1 VRIIFIGTSAFAVPT
16 LKALAAAGHEIPVVV
31 TQPDRP
37 AGRGL
42 ELRQP
47 PVKTA
52 AQALGVRVAQPA
64 RIRDPEAITP
74 LRAIAPD
81 AIVLAAYGQILPRE
95 VLGIPRLGPINLH
108 ASLLPRHRGPAPIA
122 WAILEGDEV
131 TGVSVM
137 RMEERLDTG
146 PVYAQQRVPI
156 AAEDT
161 LESLEDKLA
170 EAGAQLM
177 AATLLRIEAGLKP
190 EPQADAGVTHA
201 RRLTTDDGR
210 LDLNTLSAV
219 DVDRR
224 VRALNPDPGV
234 WIDVAGRSVRLLRG
248 HVPGS
253 ATAAPGLEVMTA
265 NGRYVVEIVQP
276 PGKQAMPV
284 DAFLR
289 GVR

>member
-16 LKALAAAGHEIPVVV
+16 LKALAAAGHDIPLVV

-74 LRAIAPD
+74 WRAIAPD

-190 EPQADAGVTHA
+190 QPQADAGVTHA

>member
-16 LKALAAAGHEIPVVV
+16 LKALAAAGHDIPVVV

-74 LRAIAPD
+74 WRAIAPD

>member
-16 LKALAAAGHEIPVVV
+16 LKALAAAGHDIPLVV

-42 ELRQP
+42 ELREP
-47 PVKTA
+47 PVKPA
-52 AQALGVRVAQPA
+52 ARELGLAMGQPA
-64 RIRDPEAITP
+64 RIGDPEAVAR

-122 WAILEGDEV
+122 WAILEGDQV

-146 PVYAQQRVPI
+146 PVYAQQPVPI

-161 LESLEDKLA
+161 VESLEGQLA
-170 EAGAQLM
+170 ETGARLM
-177 AATLLRIEAGLKP
+177 AATLPRIAAGLQP
-190 EPQADAGVTHA
+190 VPQPDAGVTYA

-210 LDLNTLSAV
+210 LDLTTLGAV
-219 DVDRR
+219 EVDRR

-253 ATAAPGLEVMTA
+253 GAAPGLEVMTA
-265 NGRYVVEIVQP
+265 SGRYVVELVQP

>member
-1 VRIIFIGTSAFAVPT
+1 MRIIFIGTSAFAVPT
-16 LKALAAAGHEIPVVV
+16 LKVLAAAGHDIPLVI

-42 ELRQP
+42 ELREP
-47 PVKTA
+47 PVKA
-52 AQALGVRVAQPA
+52 ATRELGLATEQPA
-64 RIRDPEAITP
+64 RIGDPEAVAR

-122 WAILEGDEV
+122 WAILEGDQV

-146 PVYAQQRVPI
+146 PVYAQLQVPV
-156 AAEDT
+156 AAGDT
-161 LESLEDKLA
+161 LESLEGQLA

-177 AATLLRIEAGLKP
+177 AATLPRIAAGLKP
-190 EPQADAGVTHA
+190 VPQPDAGVTYA

-210 LDLNTLSAV
+210 LDLTTLGAV
-219 DVDRR
+219 EVDRR

-253 ATAAPGLEVMTA
+253 GAGPGLEVMTA
-265 NGRYVVEIVQP
+265 SGRYVVELVQP

>member
-1 VRIIFIGTSAFAVPT
+1 LRIIFIGTSAFAVPT
-16 LKALAAAGHEIPVVV
+16 LKALAAAGHDIPVVV

-52 AQALGVRVAQPA
+52 AQALGLRVAQPA
-64 RIRDPEAITP
+64 RIRDAEAITP

-95 VLGIPRLGPINLH
+95 ALGIPRLGPINLH

-122 WAILEGDEV
+122 WAILEGDEG

-170 EAGAQLM
+170 AAGAQLM

-253 ATAAPGLEVMTA
+253 ATASPGLEVMTA

>member
-16 LKALAAAGHEIPVVV
+16 LKALAAAGHDIPLVV

>member
-16 LKALAAAGHEIPVVV
+16 LKVLAAAGHDIPLVI

-42 ELRQP
+42 ELREP
-47 PVKTA
+47 PVKA
-52 AQALGVRVAQPA
+52 ATRELGLATEQPA
-64 RIRDPEAITP
+64 RIGDPEAVAR

-122 WAILEGDEV
+122 WAILEGDQV

-146 PVYAQQRVPI
+146 PVYAQLQVPV

-161 LESLEDKLA
+161 LESLEGQLA

-177 AATLLRIEAGLKP
+177 AATLPRIAAGLKP
-190 EPQADAGVTHA
+190 VPQPDAGVTYA

-210 LDLNTLSAV
+210 LDLTTLGAV
-219 DVDRR
+219 EVDRR

-253 ATAAPGLEVMTA
+253 GAAPGLEVMTA
-265 NGRYVVEIVQP
+265 SGRYVVELVQP

>member
-16 LKALAAAGHEIPVVV
+16 LKALAAAGHDIPVVV

-47 PVKTA
+47 PVKAA

-146 PVYAQQRVPI
+146 PVYAQQRVPV

-248 HVPGS
+248 HVRGS

>member
-1 VRIIFIGTSAFAVPT
+1 
-16 LKALAAAGHEIPVVV
+16 
-31 TQPDRP
+31 
-37 AGRGL
+37 
-42 ELRQP
+42 
-47 PVKTA
+47 
-52 AQALGVRVAQPA
+52 VAQPA

>member
-16 LKALAAAGHEIPVVV
+16 LKALAAAGHDIPVVV

-74 LRAIAPD
+74 WRAIAPD

-146 PVYAQQRVPI
+146 PVYAQQRVPV

-190 EPQADAGVTHA
+190 QPQADAGVTHA

>member
-1 VRIIFIGTSAFAVPT
+1 MRIIFVGTSAFAVPT
-16 LKALAAAGHEIPVVV
+16 LKALAAAGHDIPVVI

-42 ELRQP
+42 ELREP
-47 PVKTA
+47 PVKPA
-52 AQALGVRVAQPA
+52 ARELGLAMEQPA
-64 RIRDPEAITP
+64 RIRDPEAIAR
-74 LRAIAPD
+74 LRAVAPD

-122 WAILEGDEV
+122 WAILEGDKV

-146 PVYAQQRVPI
+146 PVYAQQQVPI
-156 AAEDT
+156 ATEDT
-161 LESLEDKLA
+161 VESLEGQLA

-177 AATLLRIEAGLKP
+177 AATLPRIEAGLKP
-190 EPQADAGVTHA
+190 EPQPDAGVTYA

-210 LDLNTLSAV
+210 LDLTALSAIE
-219 DVDRR
+219 VDRR

-253 ATAAPGLEVMTA
+253 AAAPGLEVMTA
-265 NGRYVVEIVQP
+265 SGRYVVEIVQP